1 MHFLH
6 INMFFFYLI
15 YIIFLLRR
23 TRWASDALKD
33 FRGRFSVF
41 VPFCRK
47 CLPFNFQF
55 LSKMLVM
62 CFFFWSKKLSC
73 ILIDFS
79 TWTLHILS
87 WPLTLTIMNCYTV
100 WDLYSCIALFGFAL
114 RPFRYY
120 RSRSRNPATF
130 NMEHFPTLVS
140 SFWVLTFVTSSIL
153 VVGGFLHCCWL
164 NG

>member
-23 TRWASDALKD
+23 TRWVSDALKD
-33 FRGRFSVF
+33 LRGRFSICA
-41 VPFCRK
+41 PFCRK

-55 LSKMLVM
+55 LSKLLLM

-73 ILIDFS
+73 IIMDFS
-79 TWTLHILS
+79 TCT
-87 WPLTLTIMNCYTV
+87 
-100 WDLYSCIALFGFAL
+100 ALFGLSL
-114 RPFRYY
+114 RPLRYY

-140 SFWVLTFVTSSIL
+140 SFSVLTFVTSSIL
-153 VVGGFLHCCWL
+153 VVGGFLDCCWI

>member
-23 TRWASDALKD
+23 TRWVSDALKD
-33 FRGRFSVF
+33 LWGRFSIF
-41 VPFCRK
+41 ASFCCK

-55 LSKMLVM
+55 LSKMLLM

-73 ILIDFS
+73 IIMDFS
-79 TWTLHILS
+79 T
-87 WPLTLTIMNCYTV
+87 CTV
-100 WDLYSCIALFGFAL
+100 LFGFAL
-114 RPFRYY
+114 RPLRYY